1 MNANARRLL
10 DEAMGLPSAHRA
22 ELFELLGARLE
33 AEHGEAGALSEPWRA
48 EMARRIARIDAGET
62 ELLDVEDV
70 ERELW
75 SEQLADEAAERQR

>member
-10 DEAMGLPSAHRA
+10 DEAM
-22 ELFELLGARLE
+22 
-33 AEHGEAGALSEPWRA
+33 HGEAGGLSDVWRA
-48 EMARRIARIDAGET
+48 EVARRICRVDAGET

-75 SEQLADEAAERQR
+75 SEQLADAAEQRR